1 MGKSD
6 YQSRMTL
13 KCVAIDDEPLALE
26 LLSKFISQTAFL
38 KLEGKFSNAIEAL
51 GFVNQNEVELIFM
64 DIQMPDLSGMELAR
78 ILDGKK
84 NSDKTRIIF
93 CTAYHQFAIEGYKVE
108 ALDYLL
114 KPYSYEDFL
123 GAASKAY
130 QYFERVNEA
139 LAPKQA
145 EPSVQHDYIFLKVEY
160 QLVKVLL
167 RDITHVEAYK
177 DYVKVHLRSKANPL
191 LSLTSMKNM
200 EELLPAEKFMR
211 VHRSFIVALDQIDS
225 VAKNVIQIGA
235 HQIAVGEN
243 YKDQFLEFLSR
254 WMS

>member
-1 MGKSD
+1 MI
-6 YQSRMTL
+6 L

-38 KLEGKFSNAIEAL
+38 KLEAKFSNAIEAL
-51 GFVNQNEVELIFM
+51 GYINQHEVQLIFM

-123 GAASKAY
+123 NAATKAY
-130 QYFERVNEA
+130 QYFERINQ
-139 LAPKQA
+139 APIPKAA
-145 EPSVQHDYIFLKVEY
+145 EPATQQDYIFLKVEY
-160 QLVKVLL
+160 QLVKVMLK
-167 RDITHVEAYK
+167 DITHVEAYK

-200 EELLPAEKFMR
+200 EELLPSDKFMR

-225 VAKNVIQIGA
+225 VSKNVIQIGG
-235 HQIAVGEN
+235 HHIAVGEN
-243 YKDQFLEFLSR
+243 YKDQFLDFLAK

>member
-1 MGKSD
+1 MI
-6 YQSRMTL
+6 L

-26 LLSKFISQTAFL
+26 LLGKFVSQTAFL
-38 KLEGKFSNAIEAL
+38 KLEAKFSNAIEAL
-51 GFVNQNEVELIFM
+51 GFINQNEVQLIFM

-123 GAASKAY
+123 NAATKAY
-130 QYFERVNEA
+130 QYFDRVNSA
-139 LAPKQA
+139 PAPKTG
-145 EPSVQHDYIFLKVEY
+145 EPAVQQDYIFLKVEY
-160 QLVKVLL
+160 QLVKVML

-200 EELLPAEKFMR
+200 EELLPSDKFMR
-211 VHRSFIVALDQIDS
+211 VHRSFIVALDQIES
-225 VAKNVIQIGA
+225 VSKNVIQIGD
-235 HQIAVGEN
+235 HHIAVGEN
-243 YKDQFLEFLSR
+243 YKEQFLEFLSR
-254 WMS
+254 WMN

>member
-1 MGKSD
+1 MI
-6 YQSRMTL
+6 L

-51 GFVNQNEVELIFM
+51 GFINQHEVQLIFM

-123 GAASKAY
+123 SAATKAY
-130 QYFERVNEA
+130 QYFDRLKNTPSEK
-139 LAPKQA
+139 PA
-145 EPSVQHDYIFLKVEY
+145 ESTPQTQDYIFLKVEY
-160 QLVKVLL
+160 QLVKVMLK
-167 RDITHVEAYK
+167 DITHVEAYK
-177 DYVKVHLRSKANPL
+177 DYVKVHLKSKPNPI

-200 EELLPAEKFMR
+200 EELLPSDKFMR
-211 VHRSFIVALDQIDS
+211 VHRSFIVALDHIDS
-225 VAKNVIQIGA
+225 VSKNIIQIGD

-243 YKDQFLEFLSR
+243 YKEPFLEFLSR
-254 WMS
+254 WMN

>member
-1 MGKSD
+1 MI
-6 YQSRMTL
+6 L

-38 KLEGKFSNAIEAL
+38 KLEAKFSNAIEAL
-51 GFVNQNEVELIFM
+51 GFINQHEVQLIFM

-123 GAASKAY
+123 NAATKAY
-130 QYFERVNEA
+130 QYFERVHN
-139 LAPKQA
+139 APAAKA
-145 EPSVQHDYIFLKVEY
+145 PEPTVQQDYIFLKVEY
-160 QLVKVLL
+160 QLVKVMLK
-167 RDITHVEAYK
+167 DITHVEAYK
-177 DYVKVHLRSKANPL
+177 DYVKVHLRSRANPL

-200 EELLPAEKFMR
+200 EELLPSDKFMR

-225 VAKNVIQIGA
+225 VSKNVIQIGG

-243 YKDQFLEFLSR
+243 YKDQFLEFLAK

>member
-1 MGKSD
+1 MK
-6 YQSRMTL
+6 L

-38 KLEGKFSNAIEAL
+38 SLEGRFSNAIEAL
-51 GFVNQNEVELIFM
+51 GYINQHEVQLIFM

-123 GAASKAY
+123 SAATKAY
-130 QYFERVNEA
+130 QYFERINK
-139 LAPKQA
+139 APQQIVA
-145 EPSVQHDYIFLKVEY
+145 EVAPQQDYIFLKVEY
-160 QLVKVLL
+160 QLVKVML

-177 DYVKVHLRSKANPL
+177 DYVKVHLRSRPNPL

-200 EELLPAEKFMR
+200 EELLPSDKFMR

-225 VAKNVIQIGA
+225 VAKNVIQIGS
-235 HQIAVGEN
+235 HQITVGEN
-243 YKDQFLEFLSR
+243 YKEPFLEFLGR
-254 WMS
+254 WMN